1 MLTMTE
7 ADKSGALL
15 SAKVTEK
22 SVASPEDRR
31 ATATMKAMSWLSQQ
45 RPDLEP
51 YMKAGMYN
59 SVEKDSRIF
68 VQIAINGQRG
78 YEYFNFWVD
87 LKNESIEQV

>member
-1 MLTMTE
+1 
-7 ADKSGALL
+7 
-15 SAKVTEK
+15 
-22 SVASPEDRR
+22 
-31 ATATMKAMSWLSQQ
+31 MSWLSQQ

-78 YEYFNFWVD
+78 YEYFKFWVD